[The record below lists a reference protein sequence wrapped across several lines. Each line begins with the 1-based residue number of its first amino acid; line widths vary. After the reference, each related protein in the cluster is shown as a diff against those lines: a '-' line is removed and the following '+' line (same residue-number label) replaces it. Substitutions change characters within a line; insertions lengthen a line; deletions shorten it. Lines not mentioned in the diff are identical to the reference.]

1 MEVASFPQDLFLELV
16 VVHVD
21 SGLDEHD
28 GGWSTAANYDTLC
41 NETWAHC
48 ACVVFNGLG
57 IASKTGL

>member
-21 SGLDEHD
+21 SGLDEYD
-28 GGWSTAANYDTLC
+28 GGGSTTANYDALR

-48 ACVVFNGLG
+48 ACVVFNGFG